1 MAFRAAHACHR
12 RALRV
17 YLRIEVGTF
26 LTENYPLLN
35 SIRSIEDFRR
45 IPDASLDAL
54 AAELRAYMIET
65 VSKTGGHLASSLGA
79 VEIII
84 AMHRVFDS
92 PKDRLVFDVGHQA
105 YAHKILTGRK
115 DAFPTLRQ
123 KDGLSGFPKRSE
135 SEHDVFDTGHAST
148 SVSAALGM
156 ARAMQLR
163 HEDGTAVALIGD
175 GAMTGG
181 LALEGMNDAG
191 QANVPLIVILNDN
204 DMSISPNVGS
214 IHRQLTNMRMSRGYV
229 RFKRRIVRL
238 LDTGPIGRLLSK
250 RMESFKNRIKNFLL
264 PHQLFEEMGF
274 TYLGPIDGHDTH
286 ELIRVLTRARALS
299 GAVLIHAITK
309 KGKGYRYAEENPERF
324 HGVSRFDV
332 STGMTAPAK
341 RKSNSEVFG
350 DTLLTMAGEN
360 AGIVAVTAAM
370 PLGTGLNRFAMRYPE
385 RLFDVGIAEEHA
397 VTMAAGMAAAGLHPV
412 VAIYS
417 SFLQRAYDELLHDV
431 CLQKLPVVFA
441 VDRAGLVGEDGETH
455 QGIYDIAYLSTLP
468 GMRIY
473 SPATQQELS
482 AMLEMAVLRAEP
494 AAIRYNRGS
503 LMQALIRTP
512 VEFGKWCVIRPIA
525 AVTVVATGCMVEE
538 AFAAVKDL
546 DVGLVNARFLSPM
559 DEDILNVLREAC
571 RHVVTVEDGIVSF
584 GDRVALRLMP
594 VRVTRLGVPNEA
606 IRQGTVAAQRA
617 YCGLRREDIIRA
629 VQEEI

>member
-135 SEHDVFDTGHAST
+135 SEHDTFDTGHAST

-250 RMESFKNRIKNFLL
+250 RMESFKTASRTFCCRISCLRKWAS
-264 PHQLFEEMGF
+264 P
-274 TYLGPIDGHDTH
+274 T
-286 ELIRVLTRARALS
+286 S
-299 GAVLIHAITK
+299 G
-309 KGKGYRYAEENPERF
+309 R
-324 HGVSRFDV
+324 
-332 STGMTAPAK
+332 STGMI
-341 RKSNSEVFG
+341 RMS
-350 DTLLTMAGEN
+350 
-360 AGIVAVTAAM
+360 
-370 PLGTGLNRFAMRYPE
+370 
-385 RLFDVGIAEEHA
+385 
-397 VTMAAGMAAAGLHPV
+397 
-412 VAIYS
+412 
-417 SFLQRAYDELLHDV
+417 
-431 CLQKLPVVFA
+431 
-441 VDRAGLVGEDGETH
+441 
-455 QGIYDIAYLSTLP
+455 
-468 GMRIY
+468 
-473 SPATQQELS
+473 LS
-482 AMLEMAVLRAEP
+482 A
-494 AAIRYNRGS
+494 
-503 LMQALIRTP
+503 
-512 VEFGKWCVIRPIA
+512 F
-525 AVTVVATGCMVEE
+525 
-538 AFAAVKDL
+538 
-546 DVGLVNARFLSPM
+546 
-559 DEDILNVLREAC
+559 
-571 RHVVTVEDGIVSF
+571 
-584 GDRVALRLMP
+584 
-594 VRVTRLGVPNEA
+594 
-606 IRQGTVAAQRA
+606 
-617 YCGLRREDIIRA
+617 
-629 VQEEI
+629 